1 MFNFSMW
8 DIILILVLSLII
20 FGPGKMPE
28 VARSLGKGLVEFR
41 KMTNKVTETIKE
53 ETSDIKKDLQQSVEI
68 GETKTAEE
76 VKNTEKANN
85 SK

>member
-8 DIILILVLSLII
+8 DIILILILSLII

-76 VKNTEKANN
+76 VKTTEKANN